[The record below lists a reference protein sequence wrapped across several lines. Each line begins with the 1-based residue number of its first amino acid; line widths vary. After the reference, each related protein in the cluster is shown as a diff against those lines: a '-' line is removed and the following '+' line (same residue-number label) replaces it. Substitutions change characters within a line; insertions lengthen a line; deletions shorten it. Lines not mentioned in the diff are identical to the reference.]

1 MTPLK
6 SKYDAINVDR
16 NLTELVKLEYA
27 MKKHFVYIDHI
38 DELKHKEAV
47 IRYFDNAIRTT
58 KSLIQK
64 LKNFRNN
71 LVSQ

>member
-6 SKYDAINVDR
+6 GKFEAIALDR
-16 NLTELVKLEYA
+16 NLMELVRLELA

-38 DELKHKEAV
+38 DDLRHKEIV
-47 IRYFDNAIRTT
+47 IREFDKAIRITRN
-58 KSLIQK
+58 LIQK
-64 LKNFRNN
+64 VKNLRNN

>member
-6 SKYDAINVDR
+6 GKFEAIALDR
-16 NLTELVKLEYA
+16 NLMELVRLELA

-38 DELKHKEAV
+38 DDLKHKEAV
-47 IRYFDNAIRTT
+47 IREFDKAIRITRN
-58 KSLIQK
+58 LIQK
-64 LKNFRNN
+64 VKNLRNN